1 METGGYDVVVEVNE
15 GMLNRFMELAHC
27 IGKFPVFSGV
37 YTLPIENVPES
48 LQDMVRSDGYYLDP
62 GVLLHPHIPTVPGSE
77 PPSAYH
83 YIPCAEDAPPD
94 TVVLFP
100 NVRAGPEGQFVMF
113 RGLGVGRMPRDEY
126 EAAVRAAGF
135 DYDSLPPAR

>member
-48 LQDMVRSDGYYLDP
+48 LQEFMDIGYE
-62 GVLLHPHIPTVPGSE
+62 VSVAE
-77 PPSAYH
+77 PPTIDFTPDH
-83 YIPCAEDAPPD
+83 RMRLNIRGQVVFTVLGGIEFELEAEFTVELAPY
-94 TVVLFP
+94 F
-100 NVRAGPEGQFVMF
+100 NQSGG
-113 RGLGVGRMPRDEY
+113 
-126 EAAVRAAGF
+126 
-135 DYDSLPPAR
+135 S